1 MKSIDERF
9 KDASPVETVNN
20 IIRMFN
26 DAGLSVTE
34 VWKESGVSNCYSL
47 RATID
52 GTELGTNG
60 KGITRELARASAY
73 AELVERFQSGHL
85 GIGTLEFSDEKKFTK
100 AELLQHSEAVLEEMC
115 TGINFF
121 EGTNLTV
128 KELVDMCGVIAG
140 EEDKLSCLPFYDAL
154 NDSKVYLPKKFIRKL
169 YASNGLAAGNSPQE
183 AIVQGF
189 SEVVERHCQSSI
201 HVNRLTPPDVPE
213 EYLKRFPTAYNTIQ
227 EIRQAGYEVIIKDC
241 SLGDGYPVVATVILN
256 KREHNYHIN
265 LGSNPVFEIAL
276 ERSLTEIFQ
285 GCDINTVCRIKG
297 ITANGNS
304 KRQMARNLV
313 TARRNGP
320 GDYPAE
326 FFGNKASYEF
336 VEPADYSNCTNSQL
350 IEVVKDYARKKG
362 CRILLRD
369 LSHLGFNTYRIL
381 VPGMSEV
388 YYTNFIGSIPVWRI
402 LSDVKNVRRDIT
414 QASFDQVFMFNS
426 ALKYMITNSSD
437 VLYSKFIDVPLVR
450 GGKDIFLG
458 YMFLAY
464 CEWECMNTAGA
475 YGYARTAAAMKINDK
490 DKEYALALLFLK
502 EYLDAGYELSDALLI
517 VGKLYEKDIVEEL
530 RCAYEQ
536 GKNPFARYI
545 ISCAPENCQ
554 GCKYAQTCLKASH
567 ERVIPILQ
575 KYVSAFDNEAAFNE
589 LKGVFNS

>member
-34 VWKESGVSNCYSL
+34 VWKDSGLSNCYSL

-73 AELVERFQSGHL
+73 AELIERFQSGHL
-85 GIGTLEFSDEKKFTK
+85 GIGDIEYSDEKKFTK
-100 AELLQHSEAVLEEMC
+100 EELLQNYEAVLEEMC
-115 TGINFF
+115 KGINFF
-121 EGTNLTV
+121 EGTKLTV
-128 KELVDMCGVIAG
+128 KELIDLCGVIAG
-140 EEDKLSCLPFYDAL
+140 EEDELSCIPFYDAL
-154 NDSKVYLPKKFIRKL
+154 NDSKVYIPNKFIRKL
-169 YASNGLAAGNSPQE
+169 YSSNGLAAGNSPQE

-189 SEVVERHCQSSI
+189 SEIVERHCQSTI

-213 EYLKRFPTAYNTIQ
+213 EYLKRFSTAYNTIQ

-256 KREHNYHIN
+256 KRDHNYHVN

-285 GCDINTVCRIKG
+285 GCDINTVCRING
-297 ITANGNS
+297 ITAKGSS
-304 KRQMARNLV
+304 KRTMARNLV
-313 TARRNGP
+313 MARRNGP
-320 GDYPAE
+320 GNYPAE
-326 FFGNKASYEF
+326 FFGNKASYDF
-336 VEPADYSNCTNSQL
+336 VEPVDYSNCTNSQL

-369 LSHLGFNTYRIL
+369 LSHLGFNTYRII

-388 YYTNFIGSIPVWRI
+388 YYGNFVSSIPIWRI
-402 LSDVKNVRRDIT
+402 LSDVKDVRGDIT
-414 QASFDQVFMFNS
+414 KATFDQVYMFNS
-426 ALKYMITNSSD
+426 ALKYMLSNGPDI
-437 VLYSKFIDVPLVR
+437 LYSKFINVPLVR
-450 GGKDIFLG
+450 GAKDVFLG

-464 CEWECMNTAGA
+464 CEWECMNFPGA
-475 YGYARTAAAMKINDK
+475 YGYARTAVATKVNDK
-490 DKEYALALLFLK
+490 DKAYDQALLFLK
-502 EYLDAGYELSDALLI
+502 EYLDAGYTLSDALLL
-517 VGKLYEKDIVEEL
+517 VGKLYEEDIVEEL
-530 RCAYEQ
+530 RGVYEQ
-536 GKNPFARYI
+536 GKNPFARFI
-545 ISCAPENCQ
+545 IPCAPENCRE
-554 GCKYAQTCLKASH
+554 CKYAQTCLKASR